1 MYKLQTLS
9 NREII
14 MRSINTILL
23 LAGVLFLSSC
33 YHAQITTGK
42 QMSNQVIDKPWAHSF
57 IFGLVP
63 PNEVSVAEQCENG
76 VAKVETQI
84 SFLNGLVSAITF
96 NIYTPMQITVTC
108 AAGSGMSELDGVG
121 EDVTVSEVSSSQDVI
136 KAVEE
141 ASKRAVALD
150 KPVYIHFR

>member
-1 MYKLQTLS
+1 
-9 NREII
+9 
-14 MRSINTILL
+14 MRSINIIALL
-23 LAGVLFLSSC
+23 VGVLFLSSC

-42 QMSNQVIDKPWAHSF
+42 QMSNEVIDKPWAHSF

-108 AAGSGMSELDGVG
+108 AAGSGMSELDSISK
-121 EDVTVSEVSSSQDVI
+121 DVTVSDVSSDQDVI
-136 KAVEE
+136 DAIEE
-141 ASKRAVALD
+141 ASKQAVALE
-150 KPVYIHFR
+150 KPVYVQFR